1 MNSHDARYIA
11 RFLATSRIAL
21 GLDAHADA
29 GPDEAQSGAEHRQPQ
44 SGTKLAPFNGN
55 HRMARHG
62 AFPWS
67 RSKAVRGLRSSDSEQ
82 RTAKVT
88 ARIPETPSLSLT
100 RGQP

>member
-21 GLDAHADA
+21 GLDAHADT
-29 GPDEAQSGAEHRQPQ
+29 GPDEAQSGAENGQRQP
-44 SGTKLAPFNGN
+44 STKVAPFNGK
-55 HRMARHG
+55 HRMPRQR

-82 RTAKVT
+82 RPAKTTAT
-88 ARIPETPSLSLT
+88 IPENPSLSLT
-100 RGQP
+100 R